1 MSVFPAPPLLLQGAV
16 GIGQVGNVVVW
27 GNIVPDPITS
37 YTPITPNNVIV
48 WSEIVPNPITSYTP
62 ITPDPGSVWT
72 EIEPSSSAVWT
83 EIAA

>member
-1 MSVFPAPPLLLQGAV
+1 
-16 GIGQVGNVVVW
+16 VVADWILISGSWDDTGV
-27 GNIVPDPITS
+27 TS

-48 WSEIVPNPITSYTP
+48 WSEIVPNPVTSYTP
-62 ITPDPGSVWT
+62 ITPDPGLVWT